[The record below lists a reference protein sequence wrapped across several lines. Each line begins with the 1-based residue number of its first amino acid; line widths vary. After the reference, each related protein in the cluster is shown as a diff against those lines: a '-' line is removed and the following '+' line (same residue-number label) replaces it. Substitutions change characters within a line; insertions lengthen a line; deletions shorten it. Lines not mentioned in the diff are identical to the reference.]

1 MNNVQASQTFRSK
14 ILSPIKLKLYFLAKL
29 PMALLAGIK
38 VEHIDDDQTCVY
50 LKYRY
55 LNTNPFRS
63 IYFACLQMA
72 AEFSTG
78 ILCMQYIVDLP
89 INISILIVE
98 NKAIFTKKAIGK
110 IEFRSND
117 GLKIKQAIQE
127 SIDTGEG
134 RTINVLSIGTDEK
147 GDKVGE
153 FYFTW
158 SFKPKST
165 TKA

>member
-1 MNNVQASQTFRSK
+1 MNNIKASISFRKK
-14 ILSPIKLKLYFLAKL
+14 ILNPIKLKLYFLAKL
-29 PMALLAGIK
+29 PMALIAGIK
-38 VEHIDDDQTCVY
+38 VKNISDAESCVY
-50 LKYRY
+50 LKYTY

-78 ILCMQYIVDLP
+78 ILCMQYLVDLP
-89 INISILIVE
+89 VKVSILIIE
-98 NKAIFTKKAIGK
+98 NKAVFTKKAIGK

-127 SIDTGEG
+127 SLNTGEG
-134 RTINVLSIGTDEK
+134 RTVNVLSVGNDEK
-147 GDKVGE
+147 GDKVGD

>member
-1 MNNVQASQTFRSK
+1 
-14 ILSPIKLKLYFLAKL
+14 
-29 PMALLAGIK
+29 MALIAGIK
-38 VEHIDDDQTCVY
+38 VKNLSTSESCVY
-50 LKYRY
+50 LKYTY

-78 ILCMQYIVDLP
+78 ILCMQYLVDLP
-89 INISILIVE
+89 IKVSILIIE
-98 NKAIFTKKAIGK
+98 NKAIFTKKAVGK
-110 IEFRSND
+110 IEFKSID
-117 GLKIKQAIQE
+117 GLKIKQAIQK
-127 SIDTGEG
+127 SIDSGEG
-134 RTINVLSIGTDEK
+134 RTVNVLSVGTDEK
-147 GDKVGE
+147 GDKVGD